1 MSLNCQKNYNKK
13 CIVQNA
19 RLHIRGIC
27 SNRLHLCVLHYALN
41 GKSIISVFPEWP
53 CFQPHIRV
61 C

>member
-1 MSLNCQKNYNKK
+1 M
-13 CIVQNA
+13 QNA